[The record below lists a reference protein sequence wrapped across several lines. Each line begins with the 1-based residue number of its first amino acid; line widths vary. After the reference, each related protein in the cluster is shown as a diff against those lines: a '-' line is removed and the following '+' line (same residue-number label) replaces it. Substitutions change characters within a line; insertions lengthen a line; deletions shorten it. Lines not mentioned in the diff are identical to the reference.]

1 MSYTNKTPNYDLPQY
16 VGTDKPTYL
25 GDFNETMLKI
35 DSALHTNASNIASA
49 GSTAETALNTAQTAN
64 TTSNNAQTTASQ
76 AQTTA
81 TNANTT
87 AESANDMANSAMED
101 TQKIVDYLIFSETT
115 LTSSGITAKTG
126 TTSLSVNKT
135 YTNLVIENNSTNS
148 AGKIS
153 GVIQVDSLSN
163 MSQNQI
169 DISFNTPFRPSKS
182 ITLHN
187 IGSQILR
194 GDSTFNQYYNQ
205 YVNLTINTN
214 GVASLSTYTN
224 DDNATSIRIHFLPC
238 LSFFN
243 SII

>member
-35 DSALHTNASNIASA
+35 DSAMHTNASNIASA

-64 TTSNNAQTTASQ
+64 TTANTAQTTASQ
-76 AQTTA
+76 AVTTA

-101 TQKIVDYLIFSETT
+101 TQKIVDYLTFSETT

-126 TTSLSVNKT
+126 TTSLTVNET
-135 YTNLVIENNSTNS
+135 YTNLIIENNSTNS

-153 GVIQVDSLSN
+153 GVIQVDGLSN
-163 MSQNQI
+163 MSSNQI

-194 GDSTFNQYYNQ
+194 GDSAFNQYYNQ

-214 GVASLSTYTN
+214 GVASLSTFTN
-224 DDNATSIRIHFLPC
+224 DANATSIRIHFLPC
-238 LSFFN
+238 LSLFN
-243 SII
+243 SIV